1 MNPII
6 GSLERHPDGVF
17 TGLLRTLTIRAQIEL
32 RPIQTESTRTYAVFA
47 APEFR
52 LGEGR
57 QPLEPANAPIDLTIR
72 APELPNPVCARAV
85 HREGDAWVLYWI
97 RS

>member
-1 MNPII
+1 MTPII

-32 RPIQTESTRTYAVFA
+32 RPIQSDGTRAYAVFA
-47 APEFR
+47 APEFL
-52 LGEGR
+52 LGEGC
-57 QPLEPANAPIDLTIR
+57 QPLEPANAPIELTLR
-72 APELPNPVCARAV
+72 APELPNAVRARAI
-85 HREGDAWVLYWI
+85 HREGDGWLLHWV